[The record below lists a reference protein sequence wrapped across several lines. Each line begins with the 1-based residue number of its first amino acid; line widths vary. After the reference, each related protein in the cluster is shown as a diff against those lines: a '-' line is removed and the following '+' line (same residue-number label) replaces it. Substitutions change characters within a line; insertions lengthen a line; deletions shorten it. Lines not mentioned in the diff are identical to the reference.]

1 MIPQIQEINFP
12 SYATL
17 HQATANFARMGDR
30 TISTQVRID
39 GDIVPSFEGWELS
52 LNGERFVLP
61 IRDPQATKDNSTLN
75 SLIDLNFQSWA
86 IYQMKRYFFFET
98 TTTATG
104 TVMADKY
111 KTPINLDVV
120 DFCAL
125 LNRVLNFYFNGK
137 IVVDLYAGA
146 ERGAAASLEIDYS
159 YIWDVI
165 LFINKIYGLAWN
177 ITYNSTT
184 DVYVIK
190 VGYPEDTLDFHE
202 FEYGYSG
209 GLSKFERQ
217 VQDEN
222 IYNVVLGRGGE
233 QNVPYRYFKDT
244 DPDNPEWAA
253 DPDAIPELANIYFD
267 RIRDI
272 NFRKY
277 VQGWRT
283 NENGI
288 LGAIDEYDAERAATD
303 WAYEKGHTDT
313 QFDPVE
319 YVKDDDSIAK
329 YGERWGA
336 LEDNDEI
343 FPTIQGIFR
352 GPIGRV
358 DEVVAVSEI
367 TTDDM
372 DAASSDA
379 AQIISINGVTSQ
391 TNSIDA
397 HGSITTRIIGSSF
410 TIPEGSTGRLE
421 NNDWYAT
428 SRYARGAMAAMI
440 YVDTTHSWIRVFNQA
455 TEAEVSPEAIPAGTY
470 YYTLDV
476 TVKNDGEI
484 AIEDVTYGVNGL
496 YLAVTSQTT
505 DAWKPTFDIWIKNIF
520 YDKPQTA
527 GETDEEYAE
536 RIWSEVLGDRLGNE
550 AKIVFSDGFMSV
562 SEDYEFVIASYP
574 VVDRTK
580 ISADGKYRS
589 EWKLTLF
596 KSNAEYDATG
606 LYIPNATSGGKPIA
620 GDHFFFVGIDM
631 PHFYVVAA
639 EQRVN
644 DYKVANMNHQS
655 EINPV
660 WVVNFDKVRINQLE
674 PGDVELLCSRIKT
687 GAKIR
692 VKDKRFTNNQT
703 LELYIQSITYTWN
716 EPTDTNPYLY
726 PDIEVVLSEKIED
739 SGSVVEQMRGD
750 IDILKSTSV
759 KVDDMDAIV
768 TQVAT
773 PKFMRKTGENE
784 LSLSPTR
791 FSSLVAS
798 KDFKQGDYA
807 GTGWGFY
814 RDNSGN
820 YQPTLAY
827 ANIGGDEE
835 ENVQTRDAQE
845 ETTETPTIGDAVLEV
860 DRLTVRKEMHVNSIV
875 VNQITYIGGKQIL
888 SAAAIECV
896 QVVETEDSYICYF
909 DQKQG
914 SVQNLFEVDDI
925 AMAQVFDPSG
935 TEVRFYKMIVS
946 ATDVDSITLAKR
958 GGTGTSWP
966 RKGDIIVQYGNIT
979 QKGRQYAIIHDVIG
993 GGYLSMVSDL
1003 NSVNATGNEYFFAG
1017 ISQREGDGYLTLKD
1031 SDGNTLKDSN
1041 GKVLLVRGNPL
1052 PKLFMGDEYSYI
1064 EYSRKDSAFYVKG
1077 ALVVSPAGVEFPV
1090 PCYRGSYYPTEPY
1103 YYGDVVVHDGRVWM
1117 HYGKEET
1124 RGVAPVVGDVWDI
1137 YSDKGSNGDPGQI
1150 YELRP
1155 NVAQVKRR
1163 SDGSYSVQS
1172 VTCQKIKHIGLDFI
1186 IATDGVLKYS
1196 IDGGQ
1201 EQEYSGAILSSSFT
1215 STIVFTLYV
1224 DNNVVALTTVSMVG
1238 DGAQGDIGRTIRFGE
1253 WDPNSEYLGQNDE
1266 TPGLQYIDV
1275 VVYNN
1280 HSYLCLRTH
1289 NSSGSDPKVPPQNTS
1304 GSNPYWL
1311 LADERQFVAAKA
1323 MVVDQAFIDR
1333 LAIGTRLTTDV
1344 GANEGY
1350 TDIIKGKAS
1359 FFKTNGVPTTAI
1371 HSGEL
1376 DESAVGQTTTMPVQ
1390 TSVQMSSESATVQL
1404 STAGVA
1410 VSSSGN
1416 YMEVPQITLTPSGSS
1431 IDIDYEIFFATDAA
1445 GSNKQ
1450 TIVSSSITQPQAV
1463 TLGARSI
1470 SLPAASGSGTTFNLY
1485 IAYTINEGDS
1495 FTFAT
1500 TSPWTLHSNAYTVEI
1515 AANGMKAKF
1524 GNEGIKATSAGAK
1537 VIQGG
1542 TEYDMIGG
1550 VGGIKRIA
1558 VVSAY
1563 PATEDPNT
1571 LYIKIAS

>member
-39 GDIVPSFEGWELS
+39 GDIVPTFEGWELS

-165 LFINKIYGLAWN
+165 LFINKIYGLAWD

-343 FPTIQGIFR
+343 SPTIQGIFR

-455 TEAEVSPEAIPAGTY
+455 TDAEVSPEAIPAGTY

-687 GAKIR
+687 GTKIR

-827 ANIGGDEE
+827 TNIGGDEE

-946 ATDVDSITLAKR
+946 ATDVDSITLAKH

-1041 GKVLLVRGNPL
+1041 GNELLVRGNPL
-1052 PKLFMGDEYSYI
+1052 PMLFMGDEDSYI
-1064 EYSRKDSAFYVKG
+1064 KYSRKDRTFYIKG
-1077 ALVVSPAGVEFPV
+1077 VLVQSPSGQDEFPL
-1090 PCYRGSYYPTEPY
+1090 PCFRGAYDASTAY
-1103 YYGDVVVHDGRVWM
+1103 YYGDEVTYGGESWLHIGKTPTTGVTPTEGAVWTRSAAKGAKGDDGQQGPQGPQGDPGAQGEQGEDGRV
-1117 HYGKEET
+1117 
-1124 RGVAPVVGDVWDI
+1124 
-1137 YSDKGSNGDPGQI
+1137 
-1150 YELRP
+1150 LRVREW
-1155 NVAQVKRR
+1155 N
-1163 SDGSYSVQS
+1163 
-1172 VTCQKIKHIGLDFI
+1172 
-1186 IATDGVLKYS
+1186 ATDTFLGRE
-1196 IDGGQ
+1196 DDDP
-1201 EQEYSGAILSSSFT
+1201 
-1215 STIVFTLYV
+1215 
-1224 DNNVVALTTVSMVG
+1224 DNL
-1238 DGAQGDIGRTIRFGE
+1238 
-1253 WDPNSEYLGQNDE
+1253 
-1266 TPGLQYIDV
+1266 YIDV
-1275 VVYNN
+1275 VLYKDP
-1280 HSYLCLRTH
+1280 SWSLPKYFLAIQT
-1289 NSSGSDPKVPPQNTS
+1289 NSNRVPT
-1304 GSNPYWL
+1304 SNPSIWEQ
-1311 LADERQFVAAKA
+1311 ADEMSFVAIKA
-1323 MVVDQAFIDR
+1323 MTVDQAFIDN

-1431 IDIDYEIFFATDAA
+1431 IDIDYEIFFATDAS

-1450 TIVSSSITQPQAV
+1450 TVISSSITQPQAV